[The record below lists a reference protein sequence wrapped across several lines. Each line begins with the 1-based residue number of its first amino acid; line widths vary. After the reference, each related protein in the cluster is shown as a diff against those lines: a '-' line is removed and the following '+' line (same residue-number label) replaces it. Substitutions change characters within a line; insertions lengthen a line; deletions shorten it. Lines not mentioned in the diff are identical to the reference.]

1 MVNDK
6 MKKSKRSDLMP
17 IIQLLGILVNL
28 IFKAIR
34 QYKKSQKAQ
43 D

>member
-1 MVNDK
+1 
-6 MKKSKRSDLMP
+6 MKKFRRGNLMP
-17 IIQLLGILVNL
+17 IIQLLGLLVKL

>member
-1 MVNDK
+1 
-6 MKKSKRSDLMP
+6 MKTRKRGNLMP
-17 IIQLLGILVNL
+17 IIQLLGLLVNL

>member
-1 MVNDK
+1 
-6 MKKSKRSDLMP
+6 MKTRKRGNLMP
-17 IIQLLGILVNL
+17 IIQMLGLLVNL